1 MKRLLILSFCSTIAF
16 CINAQDYYFNQ
27 FHLSPLNIS
36 PALAGNNCGGQFLS
50 NFRNQSFGTGVNVV
64 SFRTFS
70 ASYDKPKLLANGDKI
85 GFGGRLGYSDAGI
98 SNLRSTL
105 LGFAFS
111 YQKRISSDDAKGQYI
126 VGGVDGGIGQVGLD
140 FGSTSGTIREN
151 DFLADFSLGLGY
163 KRELDFRNNLLIGG
177 AVSHLL
183 QPEVV
188 FETAGSIG
196 DIERR
201 YNFYAIGGFP
211 ISTLLDIRP
220 RAIYTTSDSGVDLF
234 IGTVGF
240 RYAGLIHQFELS
252 GGAQYLK
259 DPFLNINQSSLIL
272 GLTYF
277 YNNFGIMLSREF
289 NVSDL
294 NVAGNNIVEASVIYR
309 PCNNNWVDDMF
320 PNE

>member
-1 MKRLLILSFCSTIAF
+1 MKKSILISLSLICSLGVF
-16 CINAQDYYFNQ
+16 AQDYVFNQ

-36 PALAGNNCGGQFLS
+36 PALAGSNCGSQFLS

-98 SNLRSTL
+98 NNLRSTF

-111 YQKRISSDDAKGQYI
+111 YQKRISSEDAKGQYI
-126 VGGVDGGIGQVGLD
+126 VGGVDGGIGQIGLD
-140 FGSTSGTIREN
+140 FGSTGGTIREN
-151 DFLADFSLGLGY
+151 DFLADLSLGLGY

-183 QPEVV
+183 EPEVV

-240 RYAGLIHQFELS
+240 RYAGVTHQFELS
-252 GGAQYLK
+252 GGAQYVK

-272 GLTYF
+272 GLNYF

-294 NVAGNNIVEASVIYR
+294 NVAGNNIVEASIIYR
-309 PCNNNWVDDMF
+309 PCNNSWVDKMF
-320 PNE
+320 PLE